1 MNEFAAMPQE
11 EQPAEQEEALEPWH
25 CGFYGHLTKAGKPC
39 RFRILAGM
47 ESCQHHDTN
56 GTRREKI
63 QKKAEAAALL
73 REMPDKIRITDLST
87 SADIQL
93 GFQQVIKAASSQK
106 SVDTRRL
113 DVVIKALNG
122 ANAVQQTEAI
132 REQNRI
138 LLMLDGHGA
147 SLAALQR
154 LKDAPVRPLPK
165 RKMTVITTTASAEGV
180 GVSEE
185 IQEQAG

>member
-1 MNEFAAMPQE
+1 MNEDRALSQAGQTEKQE
-11 EQPAEQEEALEPWH
+11 EVLEPWH
-25 CGFYGHLTKAGKPC
+25 CGFYGHLTKAGKWC
-39 RFRILAGM
+39 RFRILAGL

-56 GTRREKI
+56 GTRRERI
-63 QKKAEAAALL
+63 QKKADAAILL
-73 REMPDKIRITDLST
+73 RELPDKIRITDLST

-106 SVDTRRL
+106 SVDVRRL

-122 ANAVQQTEAI
+122 ANAVQQTEEI

-165 RKMTVITTTASAEGV
+165 RRITVVTPPEPDDETADD
-180 GVSEE
+180 
-185 IQEQAG
+185 IIPPEQAG